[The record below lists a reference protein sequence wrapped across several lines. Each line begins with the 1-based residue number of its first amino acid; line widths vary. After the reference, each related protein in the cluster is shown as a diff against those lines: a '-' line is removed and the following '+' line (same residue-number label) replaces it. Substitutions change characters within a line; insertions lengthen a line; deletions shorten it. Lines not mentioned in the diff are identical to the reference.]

1 MPVAEQ
7 SCGCQ
12 GGGEEGEGGLGVW
25 GEQMQTATFRIDKQQ
40 GTTIQQR
47 DLYPNLLG

>member
-7 SCGCQ
+7 SWGCQ
-12 GGGEEGEGGLGVW
+12 GEGEEGEGGLGVW
-25 GEQMQTATFRIDKQQ
+25 GLQMQTVTFRIDKQQ
-40 GTTIQQR
+40 GPTVQHR